1 MSRNP
6 SRPRP
11 SAELQHQAEHTQP
24 RRRSSSVLIYLMAMF
39 VVAFLLLLL
48 AYFQQQR
55 SSAEANDD
63 AMKQSASALQ
73 SIQNL
78 LAETETLRQEVG
90 ELEARVDSLT
100 QEKNALEQSL
110 QTHADQIDTAQR
122 QLAAMD
128 YFWRIQRLYSRGSRR
143 SALELVKEFE
153 ATGLPQELPR
163 TNLSGIE
170 GTSPY
175 EQYQALLDAL
185 NYRPEP

>member
-11 SAELQHQAEHTQP
+11 SAELQHQAEHTHP
-24 RRRSSSVLIYLMAMF
+24 RRRSSSVLIYLVAMF
-39 VVAFLLLLL
+39 AVAFLLLLL

-63 AMKQSASALQ
+63 AMKQSASAFQ

-78 LAETETLRQEVG
+78 LSENEALRQEAG
-90 ELEARVDSLT
+90 ELEAQVDALT
-100 QEKNALEQSL
+100 QEKAALEQSL
-110 QTHADQIDTAQR
+110 QTHADQIDAAHR
-122 QLAAMD
+122 QLTAMD

-143 SALELVKEFE
+143 AALDRVKEFE
-153 ATGLPQELPR
+153 ATGLPQDLPMA
-163 TNLSGIE
+163 NYSQVE